1 MLLRRFIAVALL
13 AWLAAPAAWP
23 QDMLRIAAVVND
35 RAISVLDWQMRIEVA
50 IYNANLARTD
60 EMRQRVAGPVLRN
73 LIDEALQIQEARSKG
88 VRATDRDVADAVALI
103 EDNNGIARGDLGAF
117 LSDRGIALGAVVG
130 QIRAQIAWSKYVNRR
145 LRPTIGV
152 SEEEIDVELARL
164 EEDRGR
170 PEFLVSEITLYD
182 DPAAAPRE
190 VQAVAESIVAQL
202 RGGADFAAVAAQFS
216 QGALARNGGDL
227 GWIQEGQ
234 SRREIDSALAAMEV
248 GAISNPVRS
257 VDGFHILHLRNKR
270 AVMSEFAGAEELFLS
285 QVLLPVPAADSPEA
299 AEQRRAEARRIGSEV
314 SGCDALREQ
323 GARSET
329 SLSGDLGW
337 VQTDD
342 LPAAFRDALGDLE
355 IGVPSVPLETA
366 NGVHVIMVCERNV
379 AGDEADIRD
388 AIYERIANRR
398 LATIERRLL
407 RDLRRHAFV
416 DLRV

>member
-1 MLLRRFIAVALL
+1 MLRRFIAVAVL
-13 AWLAAPAAWP
+13 AWLGAPAAWP
-23 QDMLRIAAVVND
+23 QDTLRIAAVVND
-35 RAISVLDWQMRIEVA
+35 QAISVLDWQMRIEVA

-73 LIDEALQIQEARSKG
+73 LIDEALQVQEARSKG
-88 VRATDRDVADAVALI
+88 VRVTDRDVADAVALI
-103 EDNNGIARGDLGAF
+103 EDNNGIARGGLGAF
-117 LSDRGIALGAVVG
+117 LADRGIALGAVVG
-130 QIRAQIAWSKYVNRR
+130 QIRAQIAWGTYVNRR

-234 SRREIDSALAAMEV
+234 SRREIDRTLAAMEV
-248 GAISNPVRS
+248 GAISDPVRS

-270 AVMSEFAGAEELFLS
+270 AVMSEFAGSEELFLS
-285 QVLLPVPAADSPEA
+285 QVLLPVPAVDSPEA
-299 AEQRRAEARRIGSEV
+299 AEQRRAEAQRIGSEV
-314 SGCDALREQ
+314 SGCDALRAQ

-342 LPAAFRDALGDLE
+342 LPAAFRDALSDLDV
-355 IGVPSVPLETA
+355 GVPSVPLETA
-366 NGVHVIMVCERNV
+366 NGIHVIMVCERSA
-379 AGDEADIRD
+379 AGDEADVRD
-388 AIYERIANRR
+388 AIYDRIANRR